1 MSETFVKYF
10 SRSVA
15 KVRVVPKEESWLMRA
30 IGSLLAFLTKLKI
43 VDFPKAKFM
52 NDYTTTLWGTI
63 YSGHMTEDDP
73 PSSLSCHELTH
84 RLQFLVWYM
93 PIMYLLSKEWRMYF
107 ESESVQ
113 AEILCFPDRKRDEE
127 WMQGRVIQFGGYG
140 IPEDIVRDHINTRM
154 EEVEEDD
161 PRDRPARVKAAL
173 TTWEA
178 ECAA

>member
-1 MSETFVKYF
+1 MPESFIKYF

-15 KVRVVPKEESWLMRA
+15 KVKVVPKEESWLMQA

-43 VDFPKAKFM
+43 VDFPKEKFM
-52 NDYTTTLWGTI
+52 KDYTTTLWGII
-63 YSGHMTEDDP
+63 YSGHMTEDDE

-84 RLQFLVWYM
+84 RLQFLVWHM
-93 PIMYLLSKEWRMYF
+93 PIWYLLSKNFRMYY

-113 AEILCFPDRKRDEE
+113 AEILCFPGRKRDEE
-127 WMQGRVIQFGGYG
+127 WMMGRVVQFGGYG
-140 IPEDIVRDHINTRM
+140 IPEHIVRAQINARM
-154 EEVEEDD
+154 KEVEEGR
-161 PRDRPARVKAAL
+161 PQDRPARVKAAL